1 MYQLADSIAP
11 PPALRPQPT
20 IDLSSIYSGSAFMNT
35 YRNPVE
41 AATQKHQIE
50 VTSVV
55 KVQDGAVKGLVREE
69 IEENGG
75 HQINMLIGGG
85 H

>member
-1 MYQLADSIAP
+1 M
-11 PPALRPQPT
+11 
-20 IDLSSIYSGSAFMNT
+20 SSVYAGNAFMNT